1 VGGPLVAVLGGL
13 GAAVCFTVSALCA
26 SSSSQEIGAEST
38 LAWVMLIGLV
48 LVVPPAAALADPA
61 QLSPAVLG
69 LLAAAGVTNVAGLL
83 VEYVA
88 FRRGK
93 VGVVTGIASTEG
105 MVAALISAVAGARL
119 GIRNGLLLAL
129 VTLGVAV
136 SAASP
141 DDGAPSSAEA
151 PPVVPAGAVPA
162 DGVPAGVVP
171 AGGVPA
177 GGVPAGGVPAGGRRA
192 VRGAVLAV
200 PVALLFGVTLYT
212 TGRAGQQV
220 SVLWALVPARLFG
233 SALVTAPLAARRRLR
248 LTRRALPLVAAAGAA
263 EVLGVLSYT
272 LGARHGLAVAAVLS
286 SQFAALTAVAAYVIH
301 GQRLSRSQLAGLA
314 AVVAGVSL
322 LSALGP

>member
-141 DDGAPSSAEA
+141 DDGAPS
-151 PPVVPAGAVPA
+151 PPVVPADGFPA
-162 DGVPAGVVP
+162 DGVPADGVAADGGP
-171 AGGVPA
+171 ADGVS
-177 GGVPAGGVPAGGRRA
+177 AGGRRA

>member
-1 VGGPLVAVLGGL
+1 VGGSLLAVLGGL

-141 DDGAPSSAEA
+141 DDDAPS
-151 PPVVPAGAVPA
+151 PPPVPA
-162 DGVPAGVVP
+162 DGVPPDGGPADGGQ
-171 AGGVPA
+171 AGG
-177 GGVPAGGVPAGGRRA
+177 GQAGGRRA

>member
-1 VGGPLVAVLGGL
+1 VGGSLLAVLGGL

-141 DDGAPSSAEA
+141 DDSAPS
-151 PPVVPAGAVPA
+151 PPTVPADAVPADAVPADAVPA
-162 DGVPAGVVP
+162 DGG
-171 AGGVPA
+171 
-177 GGVPAGGVPAGGRRA
+177 PAGGRRA

-301 GQRLSRSQLAGLA
+301 GQRLSRSQMAGLA

>member
-151 PPVVPAGAVPA
+151 PPVVPADGVPA
-162 DGVPAGVVP
+162 DGVAADGVAADGGPAD
-171 AGGVPA
+171 
-177 GGVPAGGVPAGGRRA
+177 GVPAGGRRA

>member
-151 PPVVPAGAVPA
+151 PPVVPADGVPA
-162 DGVPAGVVP
+162 DGAPAD
-171 AGGVPA
+171 
-177 GGVPAGGVPAGGRRA
+177 GVPAGGVPAGGRRA

-248 LTRRALPLVAAAGAA
+248 LTRRALPLVVAAGAA

>member
-1 VGGPLVAVLGGL
+1 VAGSLLAVLGGL

-48 LVVPPAAALADPA
+48 LVVPPTAVLADPA
-61 QLSPAVLG
+61 QLSPTVLA
-69 LLAAAGVTNVAGLL
+69 LLAAAGVSNVAGLL

-105 MVAALISAVAGARL
+105 MVAAVISAVAGARL
-119 GIRNGLLLAL
+119 GLRTGLLLGL

-141 DDGAPSSAEA
+141 DDGAPS
-151 PPVVPAGAVPA
+151 PAKAPA
-162 DGVPAGVVP
+162 DG
-171 AGGVPA
+171 
-177 GGVPAGGVPAGGRRA
+177 RRT
-192 VRGAVLAV
+192 VRGAVLAL
-200 PVALLFGVTLYT
+200 PVALLFGVTLYA

-272 LGARHGLAVAAVLS
+272 VGARHQLAVAAVLS

-314 AVVAGVSL
+314 AVVAGVTL
-322 LSALGP
+322 LSVLGGAG

>member
-1 VGGPLVAVLGGL
+1 
-13 GAAVCFTVSALCA
+13 
-26 SSSSQEIGAEST
+26 
-38 LAWVMLIGLV
+38 MLIGLV
-48 LVVPPAAALADPA
+48 IIIPPTTVLGDPA
-61 QLSPAVLG
+61 QLTPAVLG
-69 LLAAAGVTNVAGLL
+69 LLAAAGASNVAGLL
-83 VEYVA
+83 IEYVA

-93 VGVVTGIASTEG
+93 VGVVTAIASTEG
-105 MVAALISAVAGARL
+105 MVAAVISAVAGALL
-119 GIRNGLLLAL
+119 GLRTGLLLGL
-129 VTLGVAV
+129 VTAGVAV

-141 DDGAPSSAEA
+141 DADTSPPGEGTAGEADRAP
-151 PPVVPAGAVPA
+151 
-162 DGVPAGVVP
+162 
-171 AGGVPA
+171 
-177 GGVPAGGVPAGGRRA
+177 RRA
-192 VRGAVLAV
+192 GRGAVLTV

-220 SVLWALVPARLFG
+220 SVLWTLVPARLFG
-233 SALVTAPLAARRRLR
+233 TALVTAPLAARRRLR

-314 AVVAGVSL
+314 AVVVGVSL

>member
-136 SAASP
+136 SASSP

-151 PPVVPAGAVPA
+151 PPVVPADGVPA
-162 DGVPAGVVP
+162 DGVAADGVAADGGPAD
-171 AGGVPA
+171 
-177 GGVPAGGVPAGGRRA
+177 GVPAGGRRA

>member
-141 DDGAPSSAEA
+141 DDGAPS
-151 PPVVPAGAVPA
+151 PPVVPA
-162 DGVPAGVVP
+162 DGVPAD
-171 AGGVPA
+171 GVPA
-177 GGVPAGGVPAGGRRA
+177 DGVAADGGPADGVSAGGRRA

-314 AVVAGVSL
+314 AVVVGVSL

>member
-1 VGGPLVAVLGGL
+1 VGGLLLAVLGGL

-38 LAWVMLIGLV
+38 LAWVMLTGLV
-48 LVVPPAAALADPA
+48 LVVPPTAALADPA

-69 LLAAAGVTNVAGLL
+69 LLAAAGASNVAGLL

-105 MVAALISAVAGARL
+105 MVAAVISAVAGARL
-119 GIRNGLLLAL
+119 GLRTGLLLGF

-141 DDGAPSSAEA
+141 DDGARSSAE
-151 PPVVPAGAVPA
+151 VPAEVPA
-162 DGVPAGVVP
+162 SAD
-171 AGGVPA
+171 
-177 GGVPAGGVPAGGRRA
+177 GRRT
-192 VRGAVLAV
+192 VRGAVLAL
-200 PVALLFGVTLYT
+200 PVALLFGVTLYA

-248 LTRRALPLVAAAGAA
+248 LTRRALPLVVAAGAA

-272 LGARHGLAVAAVLS
+272 VGARHQLAVAAVFS
-286 SQFAALTAVAAYVIH
+286 SQFAALTAVAAFLIH

-314 AVVAGVSL
+314 AVVVGVTVL
-322 LSALGP
+322 GALGP